1 MMMTVRLSSYA
12 ITNVYAKTM
21 QNKHK
26 RRKMMQEKL
35 EQAIEKYVDAL
46 DLQGLIDYVTNDMIQ
61 AYHNADS
68 ETQEEFILWMDI
80 DDES

>member
-1 MMMTVRLSSYA
+1 
-12 ITNVYAKTM
+12 
-21 QNKHK
+21 
-26 RRKMMQEKL
+26 MMQEKL

-46 DLQGLIDYVTNDMIQ
+46 DIEQLVEYVTNDMLQ

-68 ETQEEFILWMDI
+68 ETQEEFILQMEI

>member
-1 MMMTVRLSSYA
+1 M
-12 ITNVYAKTM
+12 
-21 QNKHK
+21 KHAVNYYE

-46 DLQGLIDYVTNDMIQ
+46 DQQGLIDYVTNDMTQ

-68 ETQEEFILWMDI
+68 ETQEEFILQMEI
-80 DDES
+80 DNDNG

>member
-1 MMMTVRLSSYA
+1 
-12 ITNVYAKTM
+12 
-21 QNKHK
+21 
-26 RRKMMQEKL
+26 MQEKL